1 MNNSLLLIGG
11 SNIDF
16 IATSDNKIIKN
27 ASNIGAVSISN
38 GGVMRNI
45 AENLARL
52 GNNID
57 FITAIGNDSL
67 GNSLKQE
74 LINLGVKIYTPN
86 TLNSTGSYVA
96 INNCNHDL
104 YASICDNKIID
115 NISIDYLKTLDY
127 LFQTH
132 EYIAIDTNLY
142 QESIDYIFVTYPD
155 KKYIVD
161 GISPTKVL
169 KIKKH
174 LNKIFLLKCNINEA
188 RSLMD
193 IDLLEKDLV
202 SGLLARGTKNVVV
215 SNGSKDIYLGNNDR
229 NKIDIIHV
237 DEIKEFENTTGCGD
251 ALISGVIDYY
261 LSGKKLKESVAFGY
275 ELSKITLMSKG
286 ATSKEISKFASK

>member
-52 GNNID
+52 GNSID

-74 LINLGVKIYTPN
+74 LMNLGVKIYTPN

-96 INNCNHDL
+96 INNYNHDL

-115 NISIDYLKTLDY
+115 DISIDYLKTLDH

-132 EYIAIDTNLY
+132 EYVAIDTNLN
-142 QESIDYIFVTYPD
+142 QEVIDYVFINYPN

-215 SNGSKDIYLGNNDR
+215 SNGSKDIYFLLG
-229 NKIDIIHV
+229 
-237 DEIKEFENTTGCGD
+237 
-251 ALISGVIDYY
+251 
-261 LSGKKLKESVAFGY
+261 
-275 ELSKITLMSKG
+275 
-286 ATSKEISKFASK
+286 